1 MTALFDYHPEVVE
14 RFPTIAA
21 GVVHATGVYNPN
33 SSAALRQ
40 QYLAE
45 QSEVISAVGDAPL
58 SEIPSVAAWRRA
70 FTSFGVKPTQ
80 YRSAIESL
88 LRRLTKKG
96 DIPSI
101 STLVD
106 IGNLVSIRHRL
117 PVAFFDQAEI
127 VGATTV
133 RFADGTESFTDLGSS
148 DTIHPELGE
157 VIFADEAAVVSA
169 RRWCWRQS
177 GQSATGPNTSEVL
190 ITVEGHHSTAI
201 DDVTAATQDILALLR
216 EHQPRAA
223 VVSAALFTMPSGWNP
238 IVA

>member
-1 MTALFDYHPEVVE
+1 MTALFDYHPEVLE
-14 RFPTIAA
+14 RFPAIAA
-21 GVVHATGVYNPN
+21 GVVHTTGVSNPN
-33 SSAALRQ
+33 SSAELHQ
-40 QYLAE
+40 QYFAE
-45 QSEVISAVGDAPL
+45 QAEVISAIGETPL

-88 LRRLTKKG
+88 MRRLTKKG

-127 VGATTV
+127 VGATMV
-133 RFADGTESFTDLGSS
+133 RFADGSESFTDLGSS
-148 DTIHPELGE
+148 DTIHPEPGE
-157 VIFADEAAVVSA
+157 VIFADEAGVVSA

-190 ITVEGHHSTAI
+190 ITVEGHHDTAV
-201 DDVTAATQDILALLR
+201 DDVAAATRDILALLR
-216 EHQPRAA
+216 EHQPRAEIS
-223 VVSAALFTMPSGWNP
+223 SAALFSVPTGWTP
-238 IVA
+238 VPA

>member
-1 MTALFDYHPEVVE
+1 MTALFDYHPEILE
-14 RFPTIAA
+14 RFPSIAA
-21 GVVHATGVYNPN
+21 GVVHATGVYNPT
-33 SSAALRQ
+33 SSAELHQ
-40 QYLAE
+40 QYFAE
-45 QSEVISAVGDAPL
+45 QAEVLATIGDTPL

-133 RFADGTESFTDLGSS
+133 RFADGTELFTDLGSS
-148 DTIHPELGE
+148 DTIHPEPGE
-157 VIFADEAAVVSA
+157 VIFADEAGVVSA

-177 GQSATGPNTSEVL
+177 GQSATGPSTSEVL
-190 ITVEGHHSTAI
+190 ITVEGHHDTAV
-201 DDVTAATQDILALLR
+201 DDVAAATRDMLAKLR
-216 EHQPRAA
+216 EHQPQAT
-223 VVSAALFTMPSGWNP
+223 VLTAALFSVPSGWSP
-238 IVA
+238 IP